1 MNKIEILEAL
11 EEIDLPKEEY
21 YILSGGCLVLYGLK
35 ENTNDLDLCVSKKA
49 FEMLKEKFDFGEE
62 NKSEHDFYQIN
73 DYCEVIVKDK
83 KDWKY
88 SEIDGYQV
96 EDLETLLAFKERRN
110 MEKDKQDIINI
121 RRYLN
126 K

>member
-1 MNKIEILEAL
+1 MNKYEILEAL
-11 EEIDLPKEEY
+11 EKINLPKEEY

-35 ENTNDLDLCVSKKA
+35 EQTNDLDLCVSKKA
-49 FEMLKEKFDFGEE
+49 FDILKEKFDFGE
-62 NKSEHDFYQIN
+62 NDKSEHNFYQIN
-73 DYCEVIVKDK
+73 EYCEVIVKDE

-88 SEIDGYQV
+88 SKIEGYQV
-96 EDLETLLAFKERRN
+96 EDLETLLLFKERRN

-121 RRYLN
+121 KKYLN

>member
-1 MNKIEILEAL
+1 MNKCEILEAL
-11 EEIDLPKEEY
+11 KEINLPKEEY

-35 ENTNDLDLCVSKKA
+35 EATNDLDLCVSKKG
-49 FEMLKEKFDFGEE
+49 FEILKSKFYFGED

-83 KDWKY
+83 ADWKY
-88 SEIDGYQV
+88 SKIDGYQV
-96 EDLETLLAFKERRN
+96 EDLETLLSFKERRN

-121 RRYLN
+121 KKYLN

>member
-1 MNKIEILEAL
+1 MNKYEILEAL
-11 EEIDLPKEEY
+11 EKINLPKDEY

-35 ENTNDLDLCVSKKA
+35 ENTNDLDLCVSKKG
-49 FEMLKEKFDFGEE
+49 FEILKSKFDFGEE
-62 NKSEHDFYQIN
+62 NKSEYDFYQIN

-88 SEIDGYQV
+88 SGIDGYQV
-96 EDLETLLAFKERRN
+96 EDLETLLLFKQKRN

-121 RRYLN
+121 KKYLN